1 MTVRTID
8 DIYRD
13 FVIDGVPA
21 SGPFNPYKPDIRD
34 TLKALTE
41 GGQNFPDNR
50 VIRLNNANVGTPNNI
65 IVTASVAIPAA
76 AYQVLYILN
85 VTQSNTGPVTVT
97 GAINRDLVTNT
108 SAPVPAGYLT
118 PGMAVLCVD
127 TGTALRMLSYGDERL
142 LLAKAEEVLEE
153 TRQVKEEALAET
165 NAVKNN
171 AILETNE
178 IKQETE
184 AVRDFAA
191 RWASDPENGPLIDD
205 GTNPPNQSS
214 YHWARKSEAARDL
227 AAGYASDAVSQGNV
241 PIYSTAVGVAALE
254 IPAGITAFRTNGYY
268 SAGDGGAALYTES
281 AVANPGG
288 LASNDGTRFWALVA
302 SDNQIDFAAFGGV
315 DDGVTDNADYWQAMR
330 LYCIDHPTTEIIL
343 TQRYSGRFVVNTN
356 FWTAST
362 ERYRVRGDVTIVS
375 PQASYRVGTTVIE
388 GELKLLNSVGGYEYQ
403 IPSLV
408 NRRFRELMSAGDLDQ
423 SREKVFAPSTWRKI
437 SHVIGS
443 DTTQEVT
450 SGITTYPRF
459 AIITGNVIPVS
470 YPGRWTGGV
479 VPVAAKNSYS
489 FGFRPAT
496 WNSAGA
502 IIITT
507 KGVHVFYGNRTTR
520 TVTHYYKEVGVAHTT
535 TIIPSVENI
544 GGDYPTDQIGYRFPW
559 ASVSV
564 DIPDPNSFQVCINGV
579 ALTAPINDG
588 GVVLEVGPVINPG
601 STSTAQP
608 GDDVTVAGIT
618 ARESYLPPSLRARG
632 LLYVGSS
639 STDPAMVSWPFYLED
654 ALQQSFG
661 MQVVRSL
668 NIGLSG
674 GTTTTQLAALQAVDF
689 SGPFPPYT
697 DILCFVGAN
706 DIQNQDDRPTFQAN
720 IEAMI
725 GIADANSCG
734 ILFLLPQIFYSK
746 TEGGGTGSTTTNS
759 EKHALYREY
768 INMVVAEKR
777 ATGSRCSVLDTD
789 RVLGPILYG
798 YKSYPN
804 KEMEPVIV
812 DNIHISAYSRHQ
824 LGVAAARKLMGLY
837 AIRQSGEG
845 GRVSIPDGWKQNGW
859 TGGASFNVCNRI
871 VLISGELSGGTATD
885 ATVILKLPVG
895 LRPAAS
901 VTLPITAGAAG
912 VGRLLI
918 ATNGDVSLYGVP
930 TATVV
935 NLGNI
940 QFRLD

>member
-1 MTVRTID
+1 MTVPVPD
-8 DIYRD
+8 QLEY
-13 FVIDGVPA
+13 VSNADGVTKDFPYPKRFLQKDEIVVLLRDA
-21 SGPFNPYKPDIRD
+21 NGVDTPQILNTHYTIAGSSWPSGGTVSFINAPQAPNKVVRYRMTQAKQTVDLENNQRNDAPSVETQLDRLTMGLQDRGRIADIALSG
-34 TLKALTE
+34 LKAEIQARIAADALLQ
-41 GGQNFPDNR
+41 QNVNAEAAACAAADLQERNER
-50 VIRLNNANVGTPNNI
+50 IAGDAALAGSISNERLERIAADMKERAERIAADVAEKAERIGADTVERLQRI
-65 IVTASVAIPAA
+65 AGDKSVASLIGQA
-76 AYQVLYILN
+76 
-85 VTQSNTGPVTVT
+85 GP
-97 GAINRDLVTNT
+97 IE
-108 SAPVPAGYLT
+108 VPFY
-118 PGMAVLCVD
+118 D
-127 TGTALRMLSYGDERL
+127 TR
-142 LLAKAEEVLEE
+142 
-153 TRQVKEEALAET
+153 
-165 NAVKNN
+165 
-171 AILETNE
+171 
-178 IKQETE
+178 
-184 AVRDFAA
+184 
-191 RWASDPENGPLIDD
+191 
-205 GTNPPNQSS
+205 
-214 YHWARKSEAARDL
+214 
-227 AAGYASDAVSQGNV
+227 
-241 PIYSTAVGVAALE
+241 VAASLAN
-254 IPAGITAFRTNGYY
+254 IKSTINSIRTGGFT
-268 SAGDGGAALYTES
+268 SPGDGGAALYVRGDGN
-281 AVANPGG
+281 APGG
-288 LASNDGTRFWALVA
+288 FFSNDGQAGWELTAT
-302 SDNQIDFAAFGGV
+302 DNQVDFASFGGV
-315 DDGVTDNADYWQAMR
+315 DDDFTDNAGAWLAMR
-330 LYCIDHPTTEIIL
+330 LYCIANPSTEVIL
-343 TQRYSGRFVVNTN
+343 TQRRTGRFVVNSN
-356 FWTAST
+356 FWTGDT
-362 ERYRVRGDVTIVS
+362 EKYRVRGDVTIVS
-375 PQASYRVGTTVIE
+375 PQSSFRAGTTAIE
-388 GELKLLNSVGGYEYQ
+388 GELKLFNSAGVYEFQ

-408 NRRFRELMSAGDLDQ
+408 NRRFRDLMSGGDLDH
-423 SREKVFAPSTWRKI
+423 SKEKVFAPSTWRKI

-443 DTTQEVT
+443 DNTLEVT
-450 SGITTYPRF
+450 SGISIYPRF
-459 AIITGNVIPVS
+459 AILTGNVIPVS

-479 VPVAAKNSYS
+479 VPVAARSSYS

-507 KGVHVFYGNRTTR
+507 KCVHVFYGNRTTR

-632 LLYVGSS
+632 LLYIGSS

-697 DILCFVGAN
+697 DILCFIGAN
-706 DIQNQDDRPTFQAN
+706 DIQNQSDRPTFQAN

-789 RVLGPILYG
+789 RILGPILYG
-798 YKSYPN
+798 YKSYPD

-837 AIRQSGEG
+837 AVRQSGEG

-859 TGGASFNVCNRI
+859 AGGASFNVCNRV
-871 VLISGELSGGTATD
+871 VLMSGELSGGTATD
-885 ATVILKLPVG
+885 ATVILKLPEG

-901 VTLPITAGAAG
+901 VTLPITAGGSG
-912 VGRLLI
+912 VGRVI
-918 ATNGDVSLYGVP
+918 VAVNGDVSLYGVP
-930 TATVV
+930 TATFL